1 MLKDG
6 SVKNESQETSL
17 DRDAT
22 STPEHSRRE
31 HCCQSQG
38 INLSLNDWSRI
49 LTRVSTLGPQVVLN
63 VCDSPCIDSVLI
75 VSDWISSVSITVNHW
90 CLPS

>member
-31 HCCQSQG
+31 RCCQAQG

-63 VCDSPCIDSVLI
+63 VCDSPCIM
-75 VSDWISSVSITVNHW
+75 TA
-90 CLPS
+90 C

>member
-31 HCCQSQG
+31 RCCQAQG

-49 LTRVSTLGPQVVLN
+49 LTRVSLVSTFMIVRRAKTHL
-63 VCDSPCIDSVLI
+63 IDRFFLELM
-75 VSDWISSVSITVNHW
+75 WA
-90 CLPS
+90 